1 MKSMPTRASSSRRTV
16 LLRSAL
22 ILTTLLVASCGTVA
36 GRTKPPKYNP
46 CAGWHVIVLD
56 HRDVMTSTDKS
67 QVLSHNCYG
76 ASIGCW
82 AMPPDPTVCTK

>member
-1 MKSMPTRASSSRRTV
+1 MKSMTTRTSSSRRMAS
-16 LLRSAL
+16 LLSAL

-36 GRTKPPKYNP
+36 GRTKQPPYNP
-46 CAGWHVIVLD
+46 CRGWHLIVLD
-56 HRDVMTSTDKS
+56 HRDVMTSKDKS